1 MAMNLLSTYDRFS
14 QAYPAEGALA
24 SFRQAGYDYALHK
37 GLPTRK
43 DEDWHYTNVKVLA
56 DVNFM
61 PSAFNPVEPSHDTIL
76 EIKKILNPEF
86 TNVVFFNGVL
96 NKTLSSE
103 LPHGF
108 TLRELSEYPNHFDDT
123 FDALNGAY
131 LAKPF
136 VVALAK
142 ETSVEKPVNFVF
154 FTSVEG
160 GPALM
165 VHPRI
170 RVEVGARSSV
180 RILESYYGKAGVS
193 YFVNSVLD
201 LQIAENAKVSYTRV
215 QAESENAINIGRTRI
230 HVAKNAT
237 LESLAFATGAGLS
250 RHSLEVLLT
259 GPGSNSEILGVYAV
273 KGSQH
278 VDNTSVIDHQ
288 VGDCNTNQLYK
299 GILDDESRAAFV
311 GKVLIQKGAQK
322 ANSAQLNNNLLLS
335 SKAEADSKPCLE
347 VYADDVKAAH
357 GSTVGQLNRE
367 ELFYLQSRAIP
378 KSLAIPM
385 LSYGFLSEVIY
396 KISDDSIQKWLTRH
410 LDEAFKKLHV
420 GN

>member
-1 MAMNLLSTYDRFS
+1 MNLLSTYDRFS
-14 QAYPAEGALA
+14 QAYPADGALE
-24 SFRQAGYDYALHK
+24 SFRQEGYAFALEK

-43 DEDWHYTNVKVLA
+43 DEEWHYTSVKVLG

-61 PSAFNPVEPSHDTIL
+61 PSAFNPVEPGHGTL
-76 EIKKILNPEF
+76 QAIKKHLNPLF

-96 NKTLSSE
+96 NRTLSEE
-103 LPHGF
+103 LPAGF
-108 TLRELSEYPNHFDDT
+108 TLRELSEYPTHFDDT

-131 LAKPF
+131 LTKPF
-136 VVALAK
+136 VLSLDK

-180 RILESYYGKAGVS
+180 RLLESYYGQTGVS
-193 YFVNSVLD
+193 YFVNSVFD
-201 LQIAENAKVSYTRV
+201 LHVSDSAKVTYVRV
-215 QAESENAINIGRTRI
+215 QSEGDNAINIGRTRI
-230 HVAKNAT
+230 VVEKNAS

-250 RHSLEVLLT
+250 RHSLDVSLI
-259 GPGSNSEILGVYAV
+259 GAGSNSEILGVYSV
-273 KGSQH
+273 HGSQH
-278 VDNTSVIDHQ
+278 VDNTSLINHV
-288 VGDCNTNQLYK
+288 VGDCSTNQLYK
-299 GILDDESRAAFV
+299 GILDGESKAVFC

-335 SKAEADSKPCLE
+335 SKAEADSKPSLE
-347 VYADDVKAAH
+347 IFADDVKAAH
-357 GSTVGQLNRE
+357 GSTVGQLNKE

-378 KSLAIPM
+378 KEKAIPM
-385 LSYGFLSEVIY
+385 LSYGFLSEVVF
-396 KISDDSIQKWLTRH
+396 KISDGNIQKWLSRH
-410 LDEAFKKLHV
+410 LDEAFDRE
-420 GN
+420 